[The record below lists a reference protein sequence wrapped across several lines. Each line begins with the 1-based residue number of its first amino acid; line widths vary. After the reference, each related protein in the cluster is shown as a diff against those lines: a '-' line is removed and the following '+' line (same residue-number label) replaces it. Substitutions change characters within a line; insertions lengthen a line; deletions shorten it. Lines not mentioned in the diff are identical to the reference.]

1 MARFCTLYSGRS
13 GNCTYVGGGR
23 GGLLVDAGVS
33 CKAIL
38 DGLAQVGAE
47 TSAIAG
53 ILITHEHVDHIRG
66 LKVLLKKLKVPVYSA
81 AATLDYLVRGGWLPP
96 GAQLTELSSPMEIGG
111 MEVVPFETSHD
122 GAAPQG
128 YRLTTGDGRRIGVA
142 TDLGQVTDGVDRA
155 LSGCDLV
162 LLESNYDPGMLACG
176 PYPYYLKKRI
186 SSQLGHLS
194 NDDCAAQLVRLVES
208 GTTRLVLAHLS
219 QENNLPQLA
228 FETARSELLA
238 AGCRQGEDYLLQV
251 ASRKTPDPMIVF

>member
-1 MARFCTLYSGRS
+1 M
-13 GNCTYVGGGR
+13 
-23 GGLLVDAGVS
+23 
-33 CKAIL
+33 
-38 DGLAQVGAE
+38 
-47 TSAIAG
+47 
-53 ILITHEHVDHIRG
+53 
-66 LKVLLKKLKVPVYSA
+66 
-81 AATLDYLVRGGWLPP
+81 
-96 GAQLTELSSPMEIGG
+96 
-111 MEVVPFETSHD
+111 
-122 GAAPQG
+122 
-128 YRLTTGDGRRIGVA
+128 A